1 MGSRKR
7 LVWLGLAGA
16 ALAVAALLAP
26 EQAPAPSSAVDLAPV
41 ARTAPQAPAPDGTGS
56 LDALPS
62 RDTIGRPRAQVFASR
77 SWEPPAPP
85 KRAAAAPAAP
95 VASAP
100 PPPPMPY
107 RVAGK
112 VVHEGG
118 AHIVLAKGDRVI
130 WVREGETLD
139 DGYRVDRIRPDR
151 VTLTFLPL
159 DVEQHIA
166 VVSTLEVP
174 PPAARSA
181 LASSSPPRAASGASG
196 AAQLRFDGPKEV
208 RAGSP
213 FDVALKVTSGQAV
226 RASPLQL
233 SYDAKLLQ
241 AVNVRA
247 GGFFAD
253 GSFSYRVSPTGSI
266 FVGAS
271 GKGAVPADAEFLV
284 ITFRPIQPGGTAELK
299 LSSLILQG
307 AAGRAIVH
315 DQPAAFRASIV
326 Q

>member
-1 MGSRKR
+1 MGTKKR
-7 LVWLGLAGA
+7 LVWLALAGA
-16 ALAVAALLAP
+16 AVAAAALLAP
-26 EQAPAPSSAVDLAPV
+26 EPEPAPSASADLAPV
-41 ARTAPQAPAPDGTGS
+41 SRPATSASAPADKGV
-56 LDALPS
+56 LAALPP
-62 RDTIGRPRAQVFASR
+62 RETIGRPRGQVFAPR
-77 SWEPPAPP
+77 SWAPPAPP
-85 KRAAAAPAAP
+85 RSTTPPASEVAAP
-95 VASAP
+95 P

-112 VVHEGG
+112 VVYEGG

-130 WVREGETLD
+130 WVREGDTLD
-139 DGYRVDRIRPDR
+139 DGYRVDSIKPDR
-151 VTLTFLPL
+151 VTLTYLPL
-159 DVEQHIA
+159 GVEQHIA
-166 VVSTLEVP
+166 AVSTLEVEP
-174 PPAARSA
+174 PSARSA
-181 LASSSPPRAASGASG
+181 LASAAPARAASGASG

-233 SYDAKLLQ
+233 SYDAKLLEPLT
-241 AVNVRA
+241 VRA

-253 GSFSYRVSPTGSI
+253 GSFSYRVSPSGSI

-284 ITFRPIQPGGTAELK
+284 ITFKPIRPGGTAELK

-315 DQPAAFRASIV
+315 DQPAAFRTAII